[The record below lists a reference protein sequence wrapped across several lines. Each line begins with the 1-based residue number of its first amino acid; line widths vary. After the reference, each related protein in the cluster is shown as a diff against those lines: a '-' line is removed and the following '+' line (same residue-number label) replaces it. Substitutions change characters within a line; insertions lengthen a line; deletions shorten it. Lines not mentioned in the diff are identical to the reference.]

1 MFSIIAS
8 ANSSP
13 PPASTRA
20 TAYKRCREPDD
31 YDEQLTRVHTSNSN
45 KAAQSRPDGMASIW
59 RAPACQ
65 AVPQTAPYTFPAE
78 MTELHAFRELP
89 QPPAVLS
96 SATTPAAGFFVP
108 EPAPYAWEQLLGF
121 NEPQY
126 DASNHPSLAG
136 GAFDSGGGGAELPPP
151 PFNSGEQ
158 LAAWLANANA
168 DDIARFISGGYAPTP
183 GSFGTDTLDA
193 YGPPTSAPVF
203 VDPSSGGLGLDGR
216 HPLATWPQGPSGLE

>member
-1 MFSIIAS
+1 MFSIIES

-13 PPASTRA
+13 PPASIRA

-31 YDEQLTRVHTSNSN
+31 YDEQSTRVHTSKSN

-59 RAPACQ
+59 RAPASQ
-65 AVPQTAPYTFPAE
+65 AAPQTAPYTFPAGV
-78 MTELHAFRELP
+78 TELDAFREVP
-89 QPPAVLS
+89 VEFS

-136 GAFDSGGGGAELPPP
+136 GAFDAGAAAAELPPP

-203 VDPSSGGLGLDGR
+203 VESSSGGLGLDGH
-216 HPLATWPQGPSGLE
+216 HPLAAWPQEPSGLE